1 MNSRGS
7 LVGFSSSD
15 VHVDTIT
22 FVTLAADTSE
32 VYDRR
37 RATFVTLA
45 AHMITIRTLVALAAA
60 ASYVIRSLVTLAA
73 SYMVN

>member
-60 ASYVIRSLVTLAA
+60 SYVIRSLVTLAA